1 MGRERHVADGESLQ
15 EFPCLYTFKIF
26 GRQTGTFADRV
37 RDIVAGQLGK
47 VPLDCTN
54 VRESRGGRYLSL
66 TIEVHVHTREQ
77 LERVYEDL
85 HAEEEVLFC
94 I

>member
-1 MGRERHVADGESLQ
+1 MADSESLQ

-26 GRQTGTFADRV
+26 GRQSATFADRV

-54 VRESRGGRYLSL
+54 VRESNHGRYLSV
-66 TIEVHVHTREQ
+66 TIEIHVHSREQ
-77 LERVYEDL
+77 LERVYQDL